1 SFWSENFK
9 KIGRVTRYTTHFLK
23 LSSSK
28 IFNNTC
34 SLYLFLVP
42 KKKK

>member
-1 SFWSENFK
+1 VV
-9 KIGRVTRYTTHFLK
+9 GGVTRYTTHFLK

-34 SLYLFLVP
+34 SFYLFLIP
-42 KKKK
+42 K